1 MRDPNQKTMLPT
13 RVITNKI
20 TAPSQDF
27 FGQDSGYPSNSPEE
41 EVSKNHDGGT
51 AGVNFQFVP
60 SIDDPNK
67 NQKLTVFKATDPKLH
82 TDASYRPGDGRDD
95 GTPPV
100 PYGTPPGPHPRGT

>member
-27 FGQDSGYPSNSPEE
+27 SGQDSGYPSGSPEE
-41 EVSKNHDGGT
+41 EVGKNRDGGS

-60 SIDDPNK
+60 SSDDQSK
-67 NQKLTVFKATDPKLH
+67 EQKLTVFQATDPKLH
-82 TDASYRPGDGRDD
+82 TDASYRPGDGRED

-100 PYGTPPGPHPRGT
+100 SHETWRGPHPRGT